1 MLRTIAIGAALSA
14 ALASHAVAQGAAR
27 ETVPGATASQGQ
39 SVTGSNVLE
48 TVVVTAKPTSP
59 NVLSRAWHMQ
69 EDRAQ
74 VLAMMDENRRL
85 AAQLRGYD
93 KQVAKLEKKLDVAK
107 SEHDRKV
114 AAIAATDSLTA
125 DTRRRR
131 VELEEKLRQLEGG
144 KVAVAPMPEQP

>member
-1 MLRTIAIGAALSA
+1 MLRTIAIGVALSA
-14 ALASHAVAQGAAR
+14 ALASHAVAQGVAR
-27 ETVPGATASQGQ
+27 DSVLASNASQGQ
-39 SVTGSNVLE
+39 SAVGSNVLE
-48 TVVVTAKPTSP
+48 TVVVTAKPASP

-85 AAQLRGYD
+85 AAQLHGYD

-107 SEHDRKV
+107 AEHDRKV

-131 VELEEKLRQLEGG
+131 AELEEKLRQLEGG